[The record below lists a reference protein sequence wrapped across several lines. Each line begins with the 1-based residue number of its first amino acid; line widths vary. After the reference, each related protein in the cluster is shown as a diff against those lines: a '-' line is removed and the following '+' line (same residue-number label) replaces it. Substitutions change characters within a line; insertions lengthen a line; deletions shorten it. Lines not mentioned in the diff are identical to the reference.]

1 MFSQAIYSIIS
12 PGWIITD
19 VFGNNH
25 FLFQSAY
32 FWLSLPITI
41 LMSLLPR
48 YLFKAWTFGY
58 MPNDMDIVRWN
69 RRLNPY
75 RELKHVY
82 FSSPLNLPTSMR
94 RSTSRS
100 RPVSIA
106 GSVVTADPRTGS
118 RTDMSTGLRS
128 VHRGFDFAT
137 EEGGVAMRRIQSNLS
152 ERRQS
157 SRNLALSEGEES
169 KKKSPL
175 RLFSL
180 RSSARRKPATA
191 TRPTKTTD

>member
-1 MFSQAIYSIIS
+1 MFMFSQAIYSIIS

-58 MPNDMDIVRWN
+58 MPNDMDIMRWN
-69 RRLNPY
+69 RKLNPH
-75 RELKHVY
+75 RELKHGY
-82 FSSPLNLPTSMR
+82 FSPLNLPTSMR

-106 GSVVTADPRTGS
+106 GSVVTADPRTG
-118 RTDMSTGLRS
+118 
-128 VHRGFDFAT
+128 
-137 EEGGVAMRRIQSNLS
+137 
-152 ERRQS
+152 
-157 SRNLALSEGEES
+157 
-169 KKKSPL
+169 
-175 RLFSL
+175 
-180 RSSARRKPATA
+180 
-191 TRPTKTTD
+191 